1 MTNQPTEIAIVGGG
15 MVGGAL
21 ALGLAQHGF
30 SVTVIEHAEPA
41 PFVADSQPDVRISA
55 ISAASVSLLKGLG
68 VWDAVQAMRCHPYR
82 RLETW
87 EWETAHVVFDAAE
100 LKLPL
105 LGYMVENTVL
115 QQALWQALEAHPK
128 VTLRVPGSLIA
139 LHRHDDL
146 QELELKGGEVIQA
159 KLVIGADGANSQVR
173 QMAGIGVHA
182 WQYAQSCMLI
192 SVQCEN
198 DPGDSTWQQF
208 TPDGPRAFLPLFDNW
223 ASLVWYDSPAR
234 IRQLENMNMAQLQ
247 AEIAKHF
254 PSRLGYVTPLAAGA
268 FPLTRRHA
276 LQYVQPGLALV
287 GDAAHTIH
295 PLAGQGVNL
304 GFMDA
309 AELIDELKRLHAQG
323 KDIGQHL
330 YLRRYERSRKHSA
343 ALMLAGMQG
352 FREMFSGSHPAKKL
366 LRDVGLKLADTL
378 PGVKPQLIRQ
388 AMGLND
394 LPAWL
399 R

>member
-30 SVTVIEHAEPA
+30 SVTVIEHAQSA
-41 PFVADSQPDVRISA
+41 TFVVDSQPDVRISA

-100 LKLPL
+100 LKLPV

-139 LHRHDDL
+139 LHRHNDL
-146 QELELKGGEVIQA
+146 QELELKGGETIRA

-234 IRQLENMNMAQLQ
+234 IRQLQNMNMAQLQ

-276 LQYVQPGLALV
+276 LQVC
-287 GDAAHTIH
+287 AAGACAGGRCRAYH
-295 PLAGQGVNL
+295 PSAGG
-304 GFMDA
+304 
-309 AELIDELKRLHAQG
+309 
-323 KDIGQHL
+323 
-330 YLRRYERSRKHSA
+330 
-343 ALMLAGMQG
+343 AGG
-352 FREMFSGSHPAKKL
+352 ES
-366 LRDVGLKLADTL
+366 
-378 PGVKPQLIRQ
+378 
-388 AMGLND
+388 
-394 LPAWL
+394 WL
-399 R
+399 S